1 MKRVWIYLLVL
12 LIVLGIPLTAAA
24 QELTGC
30 TVAAESVAAA
40 PGAVV
45 TVPVYISDN
54 PGFTNFGIAL
64 DYDRE
69 QLSLQEIVLVDEEG
83 TYLCS
88 ETSSANPAWADGDGT
103 EYGYVTTA
111 SADKITGDGILFS
124 VRFRVSESFSGSAA
138 VTPKILYMRN
148 NTAVLP
154 VFEDVAVT
162 AKAGT
167 VTRLVPGD
175 YDGNGKITLNDVNAL
190 IDVYRSKTPLS
201 EDLMNAVDLNGDG
214 KITLNDVNGL
224 IDIYRNKSWMS
235 N

>member
-1 MKRVWIYLLVL
+1 MKRVWIYLLIL
-12 LIVLGIPLTAAA
+12 LLVLGIPLTAAA

-30 TVAAESVAAA
+30 TISADSVAAA

-45 TVPVYISDN
+45 TVPVRISGN

-64 DYDRE
+64 DYDAE
-69 QLSLQEIVLVDEEG
+69 QLTIQEIVLMDEEG

-88 ETSSANPAWADGDGT
+88 GISSANSAWADGNGR
-103 EYGYVTTA
+103 ECGYVTAA
-111 SADKITGDGILFS
+111 SADKTTGDGILFA
-124 VRFRVSESFSGSAA
+124 VQFRISSSFSGSAA

-162 AKAGT
+162 AKAGA
-167 VTRLVPGD
+167 VTRLVSGD

-190 IDVYRSKTPLS
+190 IDVYRNKTVLS
-201 EDLMNAVDLNGDG
+201 EELMNAVDLNGDG
-214 KITLNDVNGL
+214 KITLNDVNSL

-235 N
+235 Q